1 MNNHT
6 GKNIKYRN
14 RRGSIGITAAI
25 LMCFFLLLVLLLVLA
40 AILKEGGQD
49 SGEETFMELPAEE
62 AIPSEEPAEVTAAE
76 KNAELIAAEQA
87 AREAA
92 LKEAEESA
100 EKARIAEEERIRNL
114 PKRIV
119 FLGDSRT
126 VQLEQAVDYDR
137 SFCYFVAEVGMG
149 YDWMRSTGAPEAEG
163 YVTDKTAVVINMG
176 VNDLD
181 NAERYAAR
189 VNDLAASWSQRG
201 AKVWYMSVNPV
212 GSKAAVTNE
221 QINAF
226 NSTMKEKLDPGIGWI
241 DTNSMLMEQ
250 GFTASDGLHYN
261 TETYRKIYDF
271 VQRELGLIQ

>member
-25 LMCFFLLLVLLLVLA
+25 LICFFLLLVLLLVLS
-40 AILKEGGQD
+40 AILRGEGQD

-62 AIPSEEPAEVTAAE
+62 AIPSEEPSEVTAAE

-87 AREAA
+87 ARAA
-92 LKEAEESA
+92 LKEAEEAA
-100 EKARIAEEERIRNL
+100 EKAEIAEEERIRNL

-137 SFCYFVAEVGMG
+137 SFCFFVAEVGMG
-149 YDWMRSTGAPEAEG
+149 YDWMRSTGAPEADG

-176 VNDLD
+176 VNDLS

-201 AKVWYMSVNPV
+201 AEVWYMTVNPV
-212 GSKAAVTNE
+212 SSKA
-221 QINAF
+221 
-226 NSTMKEKLDPGIGWI
+226 
-241 DTNSMLMEQ
+241 
-250 GFTASDGLHYN
+250 
-261 TETYRKIYDF
+261 IYGARRPSLQHGDLSEDL
-271 VQRELGLIQ
+271 QLRAA

>member
-25 LMCFFLLLVLLLVLA
+25 LICFFLLLVLLLVLS
-40 AILKEGGQD
+40 AILRGEGQD

-62 AIPSEEPAEVTAAE
+62 AIPSEEPSEVTAAE

-87 AREAA
+87 ARAA
-92 LKEAEESA
+92 LKEAEEAA
-100 EKARIAEEERIRNL
+100 EKAEIAEEERIRNL

-137 SFCYFVAEVGMG
+137 SFCFFVAEVGMG
-149 YDWMRSTGAPEAEG
+149 YDWMRSTGAPEADG
-163 YVTDKTAVVINMG
+163 YVTDKTAVIINMG